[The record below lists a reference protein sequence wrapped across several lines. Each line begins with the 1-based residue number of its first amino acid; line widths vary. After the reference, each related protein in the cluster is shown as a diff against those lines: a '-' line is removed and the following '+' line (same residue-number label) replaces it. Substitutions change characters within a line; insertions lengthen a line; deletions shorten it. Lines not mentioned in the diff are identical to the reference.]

1 MRKTVIESPKPNAR
15 LPSADTQ
22 CASKK
27 YTQISEREYLE
38 YLYAAHIVELTGI
51 SGLFLSRKCCQKL
64 AVQFIGIKN
73 ALDLLSRQAP

>member
-1 MRKTVIESPKPNAR
+1 MESSKPDAR
-15 LPSADTQ
+15 LPSADTR

-38 YLYAAHIVELTGI
+38 YLYAAHIVELNGS
-51 SGLFLSRKCCQKL
+51 SGLFLSRKCRQKL

-73 ALDLLSRQAP
+73 ALDYLNRQAP